1 MTSSDRLPVLRAI
14 GLADL
19 APDPVERDA
28 WLRFAVVGGGETGVA
43 MAAQLATLVN
53 NRLGRGAATIS
64 LVEAGPR
71 ILPRRSH
78 ARARRAARRLAE
90 RGVDIWQRAL
100 VVGSDQ
106 EGLDIRA
113 PGGVPVRLPA
123 RTVLWA
129 LKDLSNTPRTT
140 EGVTI

>member
-1 MTSSDRLPVLRAI
+1 MTPSDRLPVLRAI

-19 APDPVERDA
+19 ASDPDERDA
-28 WLRFAVVGGGETGVA
+28 WLRFAVVNGH
-43 MAAQLATLVN
+43 
-53 NRLGRGAATIS
+53 LGPGAARIS
-64 LVEAGPR
+64 LVEGGPR
-71 ILPRRSH
+71 ILPRRSQI
-78 ARARRAARRLAE
+78 RARRAARRLAE

-100 VVGSDQ
+100 VVGADE

-129 LKDLSNTPRTT
+129 LKDLSNAPRTT

>member
-19 APDPVERDA
+19 ASDPDERDA
-28 WLRFAVVGGGETGVA
+28 WLRFAVVGGGATGVA
-43 MAAQLATLVN
+43 LATQLAAFIDE
-53 NRLGRGAATIS
+53 RLGPRAATIS
-64 LVEAGPR
+64 LVEGGPR
-71 ILPRRSH
+71 ILPRRSQ

-90 RGVDIWQRAL
+90 RGVHIWQRAL
-100 VVGSDQ
+100 VVGADE

-129 LKDLSNTPRTT
+129 LKDLSSTPRTT